1 MQFVPRR
8 RDHST
13 TEPRAVATGTYTQ
26 QLICS
31 YNAKHL
37 VQNAASIG
45 SGAAARVFRNGV
57 STTTS
62 SWLASFHQRIGLF
75 VREIANVRRCFAR
88 SSNGTAL

>member
-45 SGAAARVFRNGV
+45 SGAARSRLPQWSVHYNFILVSIISPAHWAIRARNRK
-57 STTTS
+57 
-62 SWLASFHQRIGLF
+62 R
-75 VREIANVRRCFAR
+75 
-88 SSNGTAL
+88 